1 MIAVKIEN
9 LSKRYRLGQ
18 FDRKTFLADWKRKL
32 FGGVEADDAPGVFW
46 ALRDLS
52 FEVEQGQVVAII
64 GHNGAGK
71 STLLKILS
79 AITSPTRGAVKLRGR
94 VASLLEV
101 GTGFH
106 PELSGKDNV
115 FLNGAILGMT
125 RREVASKFDEIVAF
139 AEIGEFI
146 NTPVK
151 RYSSGMRVRLAFAVA
166 AHLEPEI
173 LIIDEVLA
181 VGDTAFQQ
189 RCIGKMGEV
198 SRSGRTVLFV
208 SHNAAAVEN
217 LCTRGL
223 VLHRGKLEFDGTQTE
238 ALRYYANRIAAAGI
252 NLATRTDRAGSGEM
266 IITDMEFRDTKGQ
279 RTAAIGAGSAL
290 EIWLHYERKGDA
302 DFSRLCIELTANTHL
317 GAAVFNHSN
326 WFTGEQF
333 GTVPDRGAFVC
344 KLPSLPLP
352 EGTFKFDFGLYPL
365 YRRRVPLDAV
375 KAAAEL
381 RVLDSN
387 FFGGGKMPVQ
397 TDGACLVPGA
407 WRVEPA

>member
-18 FDRKTFLADWKRKL
+18 LDRKTFLADWKRKL
-32 FGGVEADDAPGVFW
+32 FGGVEADDAPGIFW
-46 ALRDLS
+46 ALRDIN
-52 FEVEQGQVVAII
+52 FEVEQGQVVAIL

-106 PELSGKDNV
+106 MELSGRDNV

-139 AEIGEFI
+139 AEIAGFI
-146 NTPVK
+146 DTPVK

-173 LIIDEVLA
+173 LVVDEVLS
-181 VGDTAFQQ
+181 VGDASFQQ

-217 LCTRGL
+217 LCTRGI
-223 VLHRGKLEFDGTQTE
+223 VLHRGKAEFDGTQTE
-238 ALRYYANRIAAAGI
+238 ALRYYANRIASAAT
-252 NLATRTDRAGSGEM
+252 NLATREDRTGSGEM
-266 IITDMEFRDTKGQ
+266 IITDMEFRDAEGRATHAV
-279 RTAAIGAGSAL
+279 AAGEAV
-290 EIWLHYERKGDA
+290 EVWLRYERRGDA
-302 DFSRLCIELTANTHL
+302 DFSRLCVEITANTHL
-317 GAAVFNHSN
+317 GSPVFNQSN
-326 WFTGEQF
+326 WFTGDAF
-333 GTVPDRGAFVC
+333 GTVPDRGTFVC
-344 KLPSLPLP
+344 CIPALLLP
-352 EGTFKFDFGLYPL
+352 EGTYKFDFGLYPL
-365 YRRRVPLDAV
+365 YRRRVPLDGV

-387 FFGGGKMPVQ
+387 FFGGGKMPAI
-397 TDGACLVPGA
+397 TDGSCLMPGS
-407 WRVEPA
+407 WRLET